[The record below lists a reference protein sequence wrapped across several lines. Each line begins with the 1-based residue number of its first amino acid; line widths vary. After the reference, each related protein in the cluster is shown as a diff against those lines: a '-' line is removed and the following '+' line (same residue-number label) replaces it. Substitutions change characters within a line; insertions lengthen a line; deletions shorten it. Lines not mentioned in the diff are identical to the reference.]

1 MKSINP
7 ATNDL
12 IKEYTEYS
20 FQKVETII
28 DEVNSEFYRW
38 RKTSFSERS
47 NLMHKVADKLR
58 EDVEEFSKLITL
70 EMGKPIKESRAEVEK
85 CAWVSDYYAENADTF
100 LENEIIETD
109 ASKSY
114 IAYDPIGVVFAIM
127 PWNFPF
133 WQVFR
138 FLVPTLTA
146 GNTALLKHASNVSG
160 CALAVEKILQDV
172 GFPKNVFR
180 TLLIQSNVVENVII
194 DKRIVAVTLTGSE
207 LAGSSVAEVAGK
219 SLKKVV
225 LELGGSDPFIV
236 LDDADI
242 NNCVDTAITA
252 RFMNAGQ
259 SCIAA
264 KRFIVLKSRTDEFTT
279 KIVQKVKSLILGN
292 PIEETTQVG
301 PLAKIQFID
310 EIHNQVVNSVDL
322 GAKLLIGGE
331 LPIGKGNYYPPTVL
345 SDVKSGMPVF
355 KEETFGPVLSIISV
369 NDVDE
374 AIRVANDSEFGLGAS
389 IWTNN
394 LKKAEP
400 IARKIESG
408 SVFVNGMV
416 KSDPRLPFGGVK
428 KSGFGRELFY
438 LGIREFVNVKTIWI
452 K

>member
-1 MKSINP
+1 VKSINP

-85 CAWVSDYYAENADTF
+85 CAWVCDYYAENADTF

>member
-1 MKSINP
+1 VKSINP

>member
-85 CAWVSDYYAENADTF
+85 CAWVCDYYAENADTF